1 MTEHVRIFDTTLRD
15 GEQSP
20 GATMTMEEKLRIARM
35 LEKLGVDVIEAG
47 FPAASPGEI
56 ESVRRIA
63 EEIEG
68 CEIAGLCRTRIGD
81 IKAAWQALS
90 GARRPR
96 LHTFIATSK
105 LHMEHKLKLS

>member
-1 MTEHVRIFDTTLRD
+1 MPRLPFRGPTMSAGQHVRIFDTTLRD

-20 GATMTMEEKLRIARM
+20 GATMTMEEKLRIAQM

-63 EEIEG
+63 EEVTT
-68 CEIAGLCRTRIGD
+68 CEIAALCRTRHAD
-81 IKAAWQALS
+81 IRAAWQALQH
-90 GARRPR
+90 A
-96 LHTFIATSK
+96 K
-105 LHMEHKLKLS
+105 N